1 MTLRRTLGASL
12 GAAALTVTSLV
23 APAALAAEQKV
34 TDLSDPSVL
43 SAQKLAESLVGD
55 NTEISNVK
63 YTGDPISAGTVQ
75 GFGADL
81 GIDEGVV
88 LTSGAVSGEDSILL
102 GPNDDDGT
110 SVFVGA
116 AGDADLDAI
125 VDPNST
131 GDAAVLEFDFVPDA
145 KTVTFSYV
153 FGSEEYTEFVGTEYN
168 DVFGFF
174 VNGTNHALIST
185 ADGAQPITVNTINDE
200 LNSGFYRDN
209 SDADPK
215 FNVELDGFTTVLKFE
230 APVKEGQVNH
240 IKLAIADTSDLM
252 LDSAVV
258 IAAGSFKSNAA
269 PVAEEITTSTPIDTA
284 KTITLLG
291 SDPDG
296 DELTYSV
303 VEGPDASEGTLGEIN
318 GDKVEF
324 TPAEGFTGEVTFT
337 YKVSDGSKES
347 EPTTV
352 TVVVEQ
358 DPGTEPSPSETPEP
372 TESEEPSQS
381 PEPSETP
388 EPSQSPEPSETP
400 EPTAS
405 EEPSQSPE
413 PSESPEPSASE
424 EPSVSPE
431 PSESTEPSASDEP
444 SESQTP
450 APSSS
455 SKAPAPSKKEDDVLA
470 ETGAS
475 TATGVL
481 AVGAGL
487 LMLGG
492 AVSLI
497 MRRRTKH

>member
-1 MTLRRTLGASL
+1 MTLRRTLGAGL

-63 YTGDPISAGTVQ
+63 YTGNPLSAGTAM

-81 GIDEGVV
+81 DIDEGVV
-88 LTSGAVSGEDSILL
+88 LTSGALDGDNSILL
-102 GPNDDDGT
+102 GPNDERGT
-110 SVFVGA
+110 SENMGTE
-116 AGDADLDAI
+116 GDADLDAI
-125 VDPNST
+125 VDPNHT
-131 GDAAVLEFDFVPDA
+131 NDAAVLEFDFVPDA
-145 KTVTFSYV
+145 QTVTFSYV
-153 FGSEEYTEFVGTEYN
+153 FGSEEYTEFVDSSFN

-174 VNGTNHALIST
+174 VNGANHALIDT
-185 ADGAQPITVNTINDE
+185 PDGAQPVTVNTINDKV
-200 LNSGFYRDN
+200 NSSFYRDN
-209 SDADPK
+209 PDDDPK

-230 APVKEGQVNH
+230 APVKEGEVNH
-240 IKLAIADTSDLM
+240 IKLAIADTSDSLW
-252 LDSAVV
+252 DSAVV
-258 IAAGSFKSNAA
+258 IAAGSFKANAA
-269 PVAEEITTSTPIDTA
+269 PVAEEVSTTTPIDTPT
-284 KTITLLG
+284 TITLDG
-291 SDPDG
+291 TDPDG

-303 VEGPDASEGTLGEIN
+303 VEGPDASEGTLGEVN

-347 EPTTV
+347 APTTV

-358 DPGTEPSPSETPEP
+358 DPGTEPTPSETPEP
-372 TESEEPSQS
+372 TESEEPTQS

-388 EPSQSPEPSETP
+388 EPSESPEPSETP
-400 EPTAS
+400 EPTES
-405 EEPSQSPE
+405 EEPTQSPE

-424 EPSVSPE
+424 EPSASPE
-431 PSESTEPSASDEP
+431 PSESVEPSETEEP
-444 SESQTP
+444 SESETP

-455 SKAPAPSKKEDDVLA
+455 SKAPAPSKDEEDVLA
-470 ETGAS
+470 ETGTS

-497 MRRRTKH
+497 TRRRTKH

>member
-1 MTLRRTLGASL
+1 MTLRRTLGAGL

-34 TDLSDPSVL
+34 TDLSDSTVL
-43 SAQKLAESLVGD
+43 TAQQLAESLVGD
-55 NTEISNVK
+55 NTEISNVS
-63 YTGDPISAGTVQ
+63 YSGDPMSAGTAQ
-75 GFGADL
+75 GFGSDL
-81 GIDEGVV
+81 DIDDGVV
-88 LTSGAVSGEDSILL
+88 LTSGAVSGDESILL

-110 SVFVGA
+110 SVYVGSD
-116 AGDADLDAI
+116 GDADLDNI
-125 VDPNST
+125 VEPNST
-131 GDAAVLEFDFVPDA
+131 RDAAVLEFDFVPDA
-145 KTVTFSYV
+145 QTVTFSYV
-153 FGSEEYTEFVGTEYN
+153 FGSEEYTEYIGTDYN

-185 ADGAQPITVNTINDE
+185 PDGAQPVTVNTINDE
-200 LNSGFYRDN
+200 VNSGFYRDN
-209 SDADPK
+209 PDGEPK
-215 FNVELDGFTTVLKFE
+215 YNVELDGFTTVLKFE

-240 IKLAIADTSDLM
+240 IKLAIADTSDRAW
-252 LDSAVV
+252 DSAVV

-296 DELTYSV
+296 DDLTYSV

-318 GDKVEF
+318 GDKIEF

-347 EPTTV
+347 APTTV

-358 DPGTEPSPSETPEP
+358 DPGTEPTPSETPEP
-372 TESEEPSQS
+372 TESEEP
-381 PEPSETP
+381 T
-388 EPSQSPEPSETP
+388 QSPEPSETP
-400 EPTAS
+400 EPTES
-405 EEPSQSPE
+405 EEPTQSPE

-424 EPSVSPE
+424 EPSASPE
-431 PSESTEPSASDEP
+431 PSESVEPSETEEP
-444 SESQTP
+444 SESETP

-455 SKAPAPSKKEDDVLA
+455 SKAPAPSKDEEDVLA
-470 ETGAS
+470 ETGTS

-497 MRRRTKH
+497 TRRRTKH